1 VWPWLL
7 ILVLLAVGA
16 YVVIPRV
23 TRGAAQKNQKNQ
35 GRGQAAAR
43 SVPVVGAKATI
54 GNMPVYL
61 TGLGTVTALNTVTVR
76 TRVDGELT
84 KVAFREGQMV
94 RQGDLLAEIDP
105 RPFQVQLEQA
115 EGQMARD
122 QATLNNAM
130 TDLNR
135 YQVLISQDAI
145 PRQQLDTQAA
155 AVRQD
160 EGSLKSDQAGIDNA
174 RLQLT
179 YAHIIA
185 PLTGRIGLR
194 MVDQGNIV
202 HAADA
207 NGLALITQLQ
217 PIALIF
223 NISEDELSQVARK
236 VLAGAA
242 LPVEAWDR
250 DLTAKISSGTLLT
263 IDNQVDQSTG
273 TVRFKA
279 TFPNQDNALFPNQFV
294 NARALAD
301 TKRNVVL
308 VPSAAVQRGP
318 DTTFVWV
325 VKPDSTVYMRNVV
338 VGLTEG
344 DQSEINS
351 GLSAGETVVIDGVD
365 KLQPGAKV
373 SVRMSG
379 PGGSSPARNPPG
391 RGQQRTVPP
400 GRKG

>member
-1 VWPWLL
+1 
-7 ILVLLAVGA
+7 
-16 YVVIPRV
+16 
-23 TRGAAQKNQKNQ
+23 
-35 GRGQAAAR
+35 
-43 SVPVVGAKATI
+43 
-54 GNMPVYL
+54 
-61 TGLGTVTALNTVTVR
+61 
-76 TRVDGELT
+76 
-84 KVAFREGQMV
+84 
-94 RQGDLLAEIDP
+94 
-105 RPFQVQLEQA
+105 
-115 EGQMARD
+115 
-122 QATLNNAM
+122 
-130 TDLNR
+130 
-135 YQVLISQDAI
+135 
-145 PRQQLDTQAA
+145 
-155 AVRQD
+155 
-160 EGSLKSDQAGIDNA
+160 
-174 RLQLT
+174 
-179 YAHIIA
+179 
-185 PLTGRIGLR
+185 

-250 DLTAKISSGTLLT
+250 DLTAKISSGPLLT

-325 VKPDSTVYMRNVV
+325 VKPHSTVYMRNVV
-338 VGLTEG
+338 IGLTEG

-351 GLSAGETVVIDGVD
+351 RLSAAETV
-365 KLQPGAKV
+365 
-373 SVRMSG
+373 
-379 PGGSSPARNPPG
+379 
-391 RGQQRTVPP
+391 
-400 GRKG
+400 